1 MRITSNLSHAGASA
15 FFPQLFLVYSSSL
28 GGLISAETQI
38 HKRHSFPFHQYRIRR
53 YARRVSG
60 GRTADVRH
68 LRSFYQKHISSRRR
82 QRGHRLT
89 DVLWVRPSKKTSE
102 NNENWT
108 VPLPFLT
115 IHSTY
120 LTRTSGQLII
130 LCFQPVLRDFNR
142 TRKRLSIMAR
152 QYL

>member
-1 MRITSNLSHAGASA
+1 M
-15 FFPQLFLVYSSSL
+15 
-28 GGLISAETQI
+28 
-38 HKRHSFPFHQYRIRR
+38 
-53 YARRVSG
+53 
-60 GRTADVRH
+60 
-68 LRSFYQKHISSRRR
+68 
-82 QRGHRLT
+82 T

-102 NNENWT
+102 INENWT
-108 VPLPFLT
+108 VPLPLLT
-115 IHSTY
+115 IRSTY

>member
-1 MRITSNLSHAGASA
+1 MRITSNLSHAGAGA

-53 YARRVSG
+53 YARCVPG
-60 GRTADVRH
+60 GRIADVRH

-82 QRGHRLT
+82 QQGHRLT

-102 NNENWT
+102 INENWT
-108 VPLPFLT
+108 VPLPLLT
-115 IHSTY
+115 IRSTY